1 VRTIAQVGHTVSRN
15 VVLVGVLAVW
25 LSGCSAAALQPYIAP
40 PPQDKGQPP
49 LIVDAYAAK
58 TIRPGD
64 TWMVFLRAEDPDGDM
79 TSLAAVLWQAG
90 VGYYPTEANM
100 LRPEDS
106 KEISGYLYM
115 RTPSGFN
122 INWDEFELTLIIR
135 DGKGNRSQPVK
146 FPLTFD
152 LAAPKQEIP
161 EQWQEAAKH
170 LITPLMFKIES
181 SWFYNR
187 GGNERNMD

>member
-1 VRTIAQVGHTVSRN
+1 VSRN
-15 VVLVGVLAVW
+15 GVFVAMLALL

-58 TIRPGD
+58 AIRPGD
-64 TWMVFLRAEDPDGDM
+64 TWMIFLRAEDPDGDM
-79 TSLAAVLWQAG
+79 TSIAAVLWQAG

-100 LRPEDS
+100 LKPEDR
-106 KEISGYLYM
+106 KEMSGYLYLK
-115 RTPSGFN
+115 TPASFN

-135 DGKGNRSQPVK
+135 DSKGNRSQGVN
-146 FPLTFD
+146 FPFTFD
-152 LAAPKQEIP
+152 MAAPQQEIP
-161 EQWQEAAKH
+161 ERWQEASKH
-170 LITPLMFKIES
+170 LITPLMFRIES

-187 GGNERNMD
+187 GGNGNGRNMN